1 MNKNIY
7 IFWTGSNKISQN
19 RLNNIEQL
27 KKQTC
32 LNIIFITP
40 DNLGEYILK
49 TEPLHESYQYLSAV
63 HKADYLRTYFMNFY
77 GGGYSD
83 IKKTRGNWIESFK
96 LLYDSDKYI
105 NGYPELKP
113 SDIAYKPLRKKW
125 NKLIGNCAYICKK
138 ETPLTKEWYNEMIK
152 LLDSKEVARR
162 PLECFLYSVVSNDE
176 HINKHSELLDNARSM
191 GFNVPNYEK
200 VVKGLDGVKKY
211 IHYWDKNRHNLP
223 FEIDGIVIKV
233 NSCLLY
239 TSDAADE

>member
-7 IFWTGSNKISQN
+7 IFWTGYNKISQN

-27 KKQTC
+27 KKQTG

-40 DNLGEYILK
+40 NNLDEYILK
-49 TEPLHESYQYLSAV
+49 TEPLHESYQYLSEV

-138 ETPLTKEWYNEMIK
+138 ETSLTKEWYNEMIK
-152 LLDSKEVARR
+152 LLDSKLDKLRLYPASHSRDKAETSNGKYPIEWNEMLGRIFHKICYKYRHKILKTLPR
-162 PLECFLYSVVSNDE
+162 PICSNY
-176 HINKHSELLDNARSM
+176 K
-191 GFNVPNYEK
+191 
-200 VVKGLDGVKKY
+200 
-211 IHYWDKNRHNLP
+211 
-223 FEIDGIVIKV
+223 
-233 NSCLLY
+233 
-239 TSDAADE
+239 